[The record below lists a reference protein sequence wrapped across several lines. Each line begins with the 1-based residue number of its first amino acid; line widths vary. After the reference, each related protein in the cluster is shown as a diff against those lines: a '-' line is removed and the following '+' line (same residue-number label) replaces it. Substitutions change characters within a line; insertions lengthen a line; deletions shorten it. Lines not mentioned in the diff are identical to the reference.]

1 MHSEQAGL
9 ENFGAS
15 LQLVYI
21 LILPTVALNFQTPG
35 PEMDVYLGRFQDN
48 GACGYVL
55 KPAFLRDPNTT
66 FNSRALTQGPWWA
79 RKRLRVRVW
88 PDTEGTDACG
98 DLSCS
103 LPSLNAHCP
112 HLSLDHLGTA
122 AAKSQQE

>member
-1 MHSEQAGL
+1 
-9 ENFGAS
+9 
-15 LQLVYI
+15 
-21 LILPTVALNFQTPG
+21 
-35 PEMDVYLGRFQDN
+35 MDVYLGRFQDN

-55 KPAFLRDPNTT
+55 KPAFLRDPDTT

-103 LPSLNAHCP
+103 LPSPIAHCP
-112 HLSLDHLGTA
+112 HLSLDHLGAA